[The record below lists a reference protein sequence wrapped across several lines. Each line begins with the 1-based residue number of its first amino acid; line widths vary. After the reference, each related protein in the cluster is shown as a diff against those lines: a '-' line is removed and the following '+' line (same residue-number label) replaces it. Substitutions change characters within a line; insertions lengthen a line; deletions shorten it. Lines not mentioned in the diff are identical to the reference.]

1 MKLEPQTL
9 LHEPERDCAESQ
21 SQRVPTRCGWS
32 ATQPRSGSGHL
43 SRREFV
49 KGSAAL
55 FGAALLSPNLFAD
68 DAVEAAPRKKRDIK
82 KAILWPTPGRGT
94 MAERFRM
101 LKTAGFDG
109 VEARSGMN
117 RDEVLRARDEAGLK
131 IPSVCCK
138 WDWEKPLSDPDP
150 AVRAAGLE
158 GLKVALNDAKT
169 YGASS
174 VLLVPAVV
182 NEKVSYQDAY
192 ERSQIEIRKAIP
204 LAEELG
210 VKIAIE
216 NVWNKFLLSPLE
228 MARYVDEFNSPAVG
242 CHFDVGNVLAFGWPE
257 HWIPVLGKRI
267 QKLHIK
273 EYSRKKQ
280 QNEGMLKGF
289 EVDYLEGD
297 NNWPAIMKALDDIGY
312 HGWAIAEPA
321 FHPKGIEPAER
332 LKQIADKMDK
342 ILAL

>member
-1 MKLEPQTL
+1 MSFN
-9 LHEPERDCAESQ
+9 SQ
-21 SQRVPTRCGWS
+21 KNF
-32 ATQPRSGSGHL
+32 
-43 SRREFV
+43 SRRQFV
-49 KGSAAL
+49 KNSV
-55 FGAALLSPNLFAD
+55 ALLSATLLTPSLFAD
-68 DAVEAAPRKKRDIK
+68 QSNEPSLRKKRDLK
-82 KAILWPTPGRGT
+82 KAIMWPTGGRGSVGD
-94 MAERFRM
+94 RFKM
-101 LKTAGFDG
+101 IKAAGFDG
-109 VEARSGMN
+109 VEARGGMN
-117 RDEVLRARDEAGLK
+117 HDEVLKARDDAGLQ
-131 IPSVCCK
+131 IPSVCCLTH
-138 WDWEKPLSDPDP
+138 WAKPLSDPNP
-150 AVRAAGLE
+150 SVRETGLE
-158 GLKVALNDAKT
+158 GLKTALHDAKI

-174 VLLVPAVV
+174 VLFVPAVV
-182 NEKVSYQDAY
+182 NEQVSYQDAY
-192 ERSQIEIRKAIP
+192 RRSQTEIRKVIP

-228 MARYVDEFNSPAVG
+228 AARYVDEFNSPAIG
-242 CHFDVGNVLAFGWPE
+242 WHFDIGNVLAFGWPE

-321 FHPKGIEPAER
+321 FHPLGVEPAER

-342 ILAL
+342 ILAM